1 MIGSNSRV
9 CVAIVCVL
17 LLAQTVAGVFAD
29 VPART
34 AGGQALV
41 VPQGHLDLGEVYH
54 VTPGMGT
61 QFMLHSDAPLLR
73 MTATCNRVVGYFV
86 TPFDIA
92 EGQLPLLAGALR
104 IPVASLTTASERFD
118 QQLRSPAALSAAQYP
133 EITFHMT
140 GVSDS
145 KLIEENNG
153 RRRYTLTVAGQ
164 LQVKDRPLELEL
176 PMRLTLAPFTWQTM
190 PLSVGDLLI
199 LRGEIDVKAADLVIV
214 PTGRTSSDVAP
225 EVVTLDFFLLCS
237 TMSPERNLD
246 PNVRHEDHFKQLQF
260 LTLVRDF
267 DDPEKG
273 YEFGRA
279 FMKEVWDD
287 APAINRLAWA
297 TLTEEGIKTRDL
309 AFALEAAQRA
319 NQLTEFKD
327 PRLLNTLAR
336 VQYERADVDA
346 ALKWARK
353 AVEHIED
360 ATPDV
365 VPQIRA
371 ALQRYEARAGGEQDQ
386 EQQQQQE

>member
-9 CVAIVCVL
+9 CAAVISVL
-17 LLAQTVAGVFAD
+17 LLAQTVAGGFAD

-41 VPQGHLDLGEVYH
+41 VPQEHLDLGEVYH
-54 VTPGMGT
+54 VTPGTGT

-92 EGQLPLLAGALR
+92 EGQVPLLAGALR
-104 IPVASLTTASERFD
+104 IPVASLTTGSERFD
-118 QQLRSPAALSAAQYP
+118 QQLHSPAALSAAQYP
-133 EITFHMT
+133 EITFRVT

-145 KLIEENNG
+145 KLIEENNE
-153 RRRYTLTVAGQ
+153 RRRYTLTVTGQ
-164 LQVKDRPLELEL
+164 LQVKDKPLELEL

-214 PTGRTSSDVAP
+214 PTGRTSSDIAP
-225 EVVTLDFFLLCS
+225 EVVTLDFFLMCS

-246 PNVRHEDHFKQLQF
+246 PDVGHEDHFKQLQF

-267 DDPEKG
+267 DDPGKG

-287 APAINRLAWA
+287 AQALNRLAWT

-319 NQLTEFKD
+319 NQLTEFKN

-336 VQYERADVDA
+336 VQYERTDVDA

-365 VPQIRA
+365 APQIRA
-371 ALQRYEARAGGEQDQ
+371 ALQRYEAQAGQ
-386 EQQQQQE
+386 EQGQKQEQERE